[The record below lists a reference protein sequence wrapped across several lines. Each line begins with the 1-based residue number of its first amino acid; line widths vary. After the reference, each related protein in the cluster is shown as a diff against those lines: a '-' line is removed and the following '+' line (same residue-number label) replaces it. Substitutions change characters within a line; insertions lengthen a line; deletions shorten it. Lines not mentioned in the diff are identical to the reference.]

1 MPGPA
6 RSATTGAALL
16 LAGSGD
22 EAKAG
27 NGLNAIAVGLEA
39 NAMGGADLAVARD
52 TFALNSNP
60 AGLAR
65 TRGLATDLQLTGAR
79 LLTEHDDDFGPDATI
94 DNEYAY
100 VGNLGVA
107 GRLGDHPVAL
117 GATFAVTGGGGF
129 DYGDVT
135 TPFGNQDNLSSLFGV
150 VRGSVGGAWEATER
164 LAVGGSFGLSYAV
177 LDQKFFPDTFA
188 AEPLFVGT
196 EIRNATAL
204 GTGFRLGVQWRAT
217 ETVTLGAAFG
227 SKIDLPVR
235 KGTLRANL
243 GPGPGK
249 VDYDDLRIDGLAQAA
264 ELGTGVAWQVT
275 PEWLLAADLTWLD

>member
-1 MPGPA
+1 MA
-6 RSATTGAALL
+6 IGAALC
-16 LAGSGD
+16 LAVPTGA
-22 EAKAG
+22 AKAG

-60 AGLAR
+60 AGLVR

-79 LLTEHDDDFGPDATI
+79 LFTEHDDDFGPDATI

-100 VGNLGVA
+100 VGNLGIA
-107 GRLGDHPVAL
+107 GRLGNYPVTL

-150 VRGSVGGAWEATER
+150 VRGSVGGAWEVTER

-177 LDQKFFPDTFA
+177 LDQKFFPDTFSA
-188 AEPLFVGT
+188 DPLFVGT

-204 GTGFRLGVQWRAT
+204 GTGFRVGVQFRAT
-217 ETVTLGAAFG
+217 ETVTFGAAYG

-235 KGTLRANL
+235 DGTLRANFGL
-243 GPGPGK
+243 GKGK
-249 VDYDDLRIDGLAQAA
+249 VDYDDLKIDGLAQAA
-264 ELGTGVAWQVT
+264 EIGAGIAWQVT
-275 PEWLLAADLTWLD
+275 PTWLMAADLT